1 MSYTPVLNFDPSG
14 IKKRNVKAFNLEHP
28 SWENEELDEDH
39 KSFLKNP
46 VYKDIIPD
54 VLKKEELHSIHP
66 KHMPSLQELALQ
78 RTIWAKQRTVM
89 ANRRTFL
96 AYLRTLLAV
105 GASINKLNRNTD
117 VEYGLAIFILCT
129 CVAELIL
136 NNLSTDGVHFGEV
149 VDTIIKYFIEY
160 YPILAIWFA
169 LSVLNNT

>member
-1 MSYTPVLNFDPSG
+1 MSYKSVLNFDPSG
-14 IKKRNVKAFNLEHP
+14 IKKRKAFNPEHP
-28 SWENEELDEDH
+28 NWENEELDDDH

-46 VYKDIIPD
+46 VYKNIIPD

-78 RTIWAKQRTVM
+78 RTIWAKHRTEM

-96 AYLRTLLAV
+96 AYLRTLLAI
-105 GASINKLNRNTD
+105 ASSLNRLNRNTD

-136 NNLSTDGVHFGEV
+136 NNLSTNGVHFGEV
-149 VDTIIKYFIEY
+149 ADNIIRYFIDY
-160 YPILAIWFA
+160 YPVIAIWFA
-169 LSVLNNT
+169 LAALNNT

>member
-14 IKKRNVKAFNLEHP
+14 LKKRKYVVNPEHP

-54 VLKKEELHSIHP
+54 VLKKEALHAIHP

-78 RTIWAKQRTVM
+78 RTIWAKHRTQM
-89 ANRRTFL
+89 ANRRTYL
-96 AYLRTLLAV
+96 AYLRTLLAI
-105 GASINKLNRNTD
+105 GASIHKLNRNTD

-136 NNLSTDGVHFGEV
+136 NNLATSGHHFGEV
-149 VDTIIKYFIEY
+149 IDTIIRYFIDY
-160 YPILAIWFA
+160 YPIVAIFFVLA
-169 LSVLNNT
+169 VLNNT